1 MYKRRFQEL
10 DYEERFEKKARFDS
24 FTISEESIE
33 DKLDELI
40 VKIGEKSTSS
50 IDKNIE
56 DLADIFNFDILPK
69 NTRIV
74 DVFCECVVEFPH
86 KICIYSTLVGLLNVR
101 NYSFGG
107 EVVEKLIVNLRNHLK
122 NGQYERARFMV
133 RFLAD
138 LVNTR
143 VISCGSL
150 INLFENLVDVTM
162 EDNIPQVRSD
172 YFVFMVLSALPWVSK
187 ELYEK
192 KEQELDQILNTI
204 DSYMTKRTKTQFH
217 SALKVWHSDN
227 PHPQEEYLGC
237 LWNQISKLR
246 EEKWVENHIY
256 RPYIHFD
263 NVLCEAL
270 QHNVS
275 PIKPPTHEPSNIYQ
289 YPQVVFRLFDYTDC
303 PERSILPG
311 SHSIDRFVI
320 EDNLRW
326 IFNLNCF
333 DRKDCATAMLNYLNL
348 SIGSKIPL
356 EYVIVEVMFGEMFA
370 LPKSKFPEICYGSI
384 LLDLCKLQ
392 PSTFP
397 QVLAQAVELLFDRLD
412 SMNGAC
418 INRFASWFAY
428 HLSNFQ
434 FRWNWDDWSIALKYE
449 PLHPKPKF
457 IAETLQYCLR
467 LSYHTKVFESAPQT
481 FHKLAPELAKPKNK
495 FLKPKEDKRMDIDND
510 KTMNDDTNDNKNNDN
525 NNNDDDDQQEEPKYT
540 NSNVNN
546 MIDALRA
553 KCSVDEII
561 DILNE
566 ITDDDDDDDDDDE
579 NNGERSFPMNSSTLL
594 KMKIEIFVT
603 TLLNV
608 SSKSMTHTF
617 SFIAKYRQVLKKLAQ
632 TEEAQIW
639 ILNTIFDVWS
649 THQQL
654 MVILIDKLMK
664 LEVLQYPTVA
674 IWVFS
679 KANSD
684 EFMNFYMW
692 EMLHSTIKR
701 TIRNI
706 KKCTNELE
714 ESRTKLNTS
723 NEDGNG
729 QMGDE
734 PSLKE
739 EQTITY
745 EMIEKLEE
753 KLDSA
758 QSEQKNLFLI
768 ILQRFIM
775 ILTEH
780 IQSCEAHGKSFRNYW
795 YFWTMSRLQEVLF
808 LYNQFIFK
816 YQDTYESLLFTNDV
830 DSNILAI
837 FKQFLYLHA

>member
-10 DYEERFEKKARFDS
+10 DQDDRFEKKARFDS
-24 FTISEESIE
+24 FSISEESIE

-122 NGQYERARFMV
+122 NGLFENARFMV
-133 RFLAD
+133 RFVAD

-172 YFVFMVLSALPWVSK
+172 YFVFIVLSALPWVGK
-187 ELYEK
+187 ELFEK

-204 DSYMTKRTKTQFH
+204 DSYMAKRTKTQYH

-246 EEKWVENHIY
+246 EEKWVEHHIY

-275 PIKPPTHEPSNIYQ
+275 SIKPPTHEPSNVYP

-303 PERSILPG
+303 PEHSILPG

-320 EDNLRW
+320 EDTLRW

-333 DRKDCATAMLNYLNL
+333 DRKDCATGMLNYLNL
-348 SIGSKIPL
+348 SIGAKVPL

-418 INRFASWFAY
+418 VNRFACWFAY

-434 FRWNWDDWSIALKYE
+434 FRWNWDDWNIALKYE

-467 LSYHTKVFESAPQT
+467 LSYHAKVLEMT
-481 FHKLAPELAKPKNK
+481 
-495 FLKPKEDKRMDIDND
+495 
-510 KTMNDDTNDNKNNDN
+510 
-525 NNNDDDDQQEEPKYT
+525 
-540 NSNVNN
+540 
-546 MIDALRA
+546 
-553 KCSVDEII
+553 

-566 ITDDDDDDDDDDE
+566 ITDDDDDDDEE
-579 NNGERSFPMNSSTLL
+579 NGQHSFPMNSSALL
-594 KMKIEIFVT
+594 KLKIEIFVT
-603 TLLNV
+603 SLLNV

-617 SFIAKYRQVLKKLAQ
+617 SFIAKYREVLKKLGQ

-639 ILNTIFDVWS
+639 ILDTIFEVWS
-649 THQQL
+649 SHQQL

-664 LEVLQYPTVA
+664 SEVLPHSTVA

-679 KANSD
+679 KANSN

-692 EMLHSTIKR
+692 EILHSTIKR

-706 KKCTNELE
+706 KKCTKELE
-714 ESRTKLNTS
+714 ETRTKLNTS
-723 NEDGNG
+723 NEDGTAKMDDG
-729 QMGDE
+729 TVITDE
-734 PSLKE
+734 EK
-739 EQTITY
+739 TVNY

-753 KLDSA
+753 KLDSL

-780 IQSCEAHGKSFRNYW
+780 IQSCEADGKSFRNYW